1 MSDQILSVKL
11 IKKGEKVEVKLGSTG
26 LINSENSILCKDACH
41 PDLYNAVQAIKSH
54 LALLTNY
61 IPIGGDLSAVALAPF
76 EVTGYAL
83 NNKQDGVTLKGYR
96 ETDLGRTI
104 TLNVLVKFKQDEAN
118 GYPIINDLEA
128 KLQKIVSET
137 NKYRLEGKTLQTK
150 MDFDEKEGIVTH
162 AQIAEPDANGNLLTK
177 QEWTA
182 QEYTAEVNHTA
193 DLRDQG
199 KVVPIKK
206 GKKAKEPVVEKEYT
220 PAELEARKVNKRN
233 PNKTAAK

>member
-1 MSDQILSVKL
+1 
-11 IKKGEKVEVKLGSTG
+11 
-26 LINSENSILCKDACH
+26 
-41 PDLYNAVQAIKSH
+41 
-54 LALLTNY
+54 
-61 IPIGGDLSAVALAPF
+61 
-76 EVTGYAL
+76 
-83 NNKQDGVTLKGYR
+83 
-96 ETDLGRTI
+96 
-104 TLNVLVKFKQDEAN
+104 
-118 GYPIINDLEA
+118 
-128 KLQKIVSET
+128 
-137 NKYRLEGKTLQTK
+137 